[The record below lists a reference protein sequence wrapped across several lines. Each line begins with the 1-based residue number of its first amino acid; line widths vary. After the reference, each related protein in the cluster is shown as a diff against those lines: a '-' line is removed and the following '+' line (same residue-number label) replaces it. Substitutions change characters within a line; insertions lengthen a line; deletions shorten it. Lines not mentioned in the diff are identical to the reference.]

1 MTTLNTTSK
10 LSEIKLYYKPKK
22 QIAFTVKSSDDAYRQ
37 LLRFYNKNTWA
48 LQEQFIIIYLNRANT
63 VLGAHQL
70 FTGGLTGT
78 IADIRLIMG
87 IALKSL
93 ACGIIISHNHPSGQL
108 IPSEADKTLTSK
120 VGKACEIMDIKL
132 YDHIIVSP
140 YEGSYYSFA
149 DEGLI

>member
-1 MTTLNTTSK
+1 MSTSSK
-10 LSEIKLYYKPKK
+10 LSEIKLYYKPRK
-22 QIAFTVKSSDDAYRQ
+22 TVAPRITCSADAYKQ
-37 LLRFYNKNTWA
+37 VLKFYDKNTIA
-48 LQEQFIIIYLNRANT
+48 LQEQFIIVYLNRANT

-140 YEGSYYSFA
+140 YEGEFYSFA
-149 DEGLI
+149 DEGVL

>member
-1 MTTLNTTSK
+1 MISTEK
-10 LSEIKLYYKPKK
+10 LSEIKLYYKPRKT
-22 QIAFTVKSSDDAYRQ
+22 IAPRITCSGDAYKQ
-37 LLRFYNKNTWA
+37 VLKFYDHKIIA
-48 LQEQFIIIYLNRANT
+48 LQEQFIILYLNRANL

-87 IALKSL
+87 IALKSM
-93 ACGIIISHNHPSGQL
+93 ACGIIISHNHPSGNL
-108 IPSEADKTLTSK
+108 NPSEAYRTLTDK
-120 VGKACEIMDIKL
+120 VKKACDIMDIKL

-140 YEGSYYSFA
+140 YEGTFYSFA

>member
-1 MTTLNTTSK
+1 MTTTDK
-10 LSEIKLYYKPKK
+10 LSEIKLYYKPKISAK
-22 QIAFTVKSSDDAYRQ
+22 PKITCSSDAYKHV
-37 LLRFYNKNTWA
+37 LKFYDHNTIA
-48 LQEQFIIIYLNRANT
+48 LQEQFIILYLNRANA

-87 IALKSL
+87 IALKSM
-93 ACGIIISHNHPSGQL
+93 ACGIIISHNHPSGNL
-108 IPSEADKTLTSK
+108 NPSEADRTLTDK
-120 VGKACEIMDIKL
+120 VKKACDLMDIKL

-140 YEGSYYSFA
+140 NEGTYFSFA